1 MISFRKQKKPASAV
15 NSTLTLRAADGA
27 PLYTFPGDVIDSM
40 RHLETSLLYKGNLP
54 ARISMVAA
62 LREEGVTYTTL
73 ALATTLAYDLAVR
86 VCVVELNWWAPG
98 IKTQPAPETNADTN
112 IREGARKS
120 RRPKGQKKNSN
131 AITTTSY
138 PSTDIITVTTST
150 TGLAAVL
157 TEELT
162 LDQALVQTALPNLAL
177 LPAGGLSPAQRPAMA
192 RSDTLRT
199 CIAQL
204 SRRFDHILLDVPAIL
219 ATSDAIA
226 LASLGAACCVVVR
239 QGVTP
244 VSNVRR
250 ALDDVKHLSIL
261 GVLLNQNQTVL
272 PRWVNALI
280 PQE

>member
-1 MISFRKQKKPASAV
+1 MLSFRKQKKGTSAA

-98 IKTQPAPETNADTN
+98 VKTQPLETNADADV
-112 IREGARKS
+112 REDARKS
-120 RRPKGQKKNSN
+120 RRSKGQRKSNN
-131 AITTTSY
+131 AISTTSN
-138 PSTDIITVTTST
+138 PSTDIIALTTST

-162 LDQALVQTALPNLAL
+162 LEQALVQTALPNLAL
-177 LPAGGLSPAQRPAMA
+177 LPAGNLSPAQRPAIA
-192 RSDTLRT
+192 RSDTLRS

-226 LASLGAACCVVVR
+226 LASLGTACCVVVR

-244 VSNVRR
+244 VNNVRR
-250 ALDDVKHLSIL
+250 ALDDIKHLSVL
-261 GVLLNQNQTVL
+261 GVLLNQSRTAL